1 MNRKDRQ
8 DTNKLV
14 QKVIF
19 TLHKELIAGGM
30 MLDRMD
36 SLSVEKQK
44 QIAAEKCIDA
54 RVPLWVSKSAKG
66 SVKFVKTHRNVS
78 LADHAVSVMTGAVSF
93 AAYWLV
99 SEGCAID
106 DKLERQLF
114 MIGLVGLLHD
124 LNKLHDDVYV
134 LSDARVLVDVEAL
147 YDRWQLAPKLTQ
159 YGVLISAQEIFQLIN
174 CVEAGTA
181 LAGTDNGL
189 VDATLRQRC
198 RTFVRLADQ
207 LDGRFYTLGKDGGVA
222 GVLAKLAEWEKMD
235 QGFVSCLG
243 HWHHVHIYDSAHP
256 YLLDRLQTQ
265 LFQQCLEINGVSPL
279 LSIHH
284 DGALDVLIPDEDK
297 SAVIDSALKGL
308 KRTLLSCGFK
318 IVFSTT
324 KQPNLMEG
332 QPDWEELTEHLVS
345 DENTKDV
352 LALLSVSAGEVSFFS
367 DRLINDS
374 YALRFNEKAQK
385 TTSATVMPI
394 FPEEDDE
401 ASTEFYQLSSLI
413 SLLLRHT
420 SQNKKI
426 KVISEQERLD
436 QVEVTLRDH
445 GYSLTVPDVLVH
457 PLSKSTW
464 ISMQIAA
471 YMMDDQELYDGLFS
485 LLNLFY
491 KGAKPDESK
500 TPFIGIIS
508 GLKEDV
514 AKQRV
519 SSVICRFEALL
530 NNKPYFPDE
539 SQLPSDSQCC
549 LITGEP
555 TQGRI
560 EAKDELYSIKIS
572 QFSERNGRHAAI
584 GDPKGVTMLSPTS
597 YCEYQLRTHRHD
609 NAKGDMPVLIC
620 SPSTNGLFPGVRF
633 TDETAADKEVFL
645 STYDLCR
652 EDRKN
657 TVLYGPEIF
666 NRRLFLARQESMPY
680 KFVEQLDWLE
690 RVIKSVRRTGRPF
703 HIFRGLATPRPEI
716 LYIDCLLPQLQK
728 LCGNKSGFRIEE
740 LSWLYNEVRFFKT
753 IIDARGTFILIRAM
767 LSTETQFGALCQ
779 AKCLLEDHVAEKESQ
794 NKVQGLGQFRSAIT
808 EVNNRIYQ
816 LKSENYMTARD
827 NGVLQLAQLA
837 ARIQKGF
844 GSTAS
849 RSEQTLLFSL
859 MMDTVKTQLK
869 YKLPMGDIL
878 KKAIIGN
885 IEHKLSGSKYI
896 GKSEYRDGQSL
907 LEACD
912 ALAECFI
919 SLLWEPVL
927 KSRLP
932 NSQLKKQLMEI
943 YRVEMLM
950 TYQSRRNTKMTD
962 EVSE

>member
-8 DTNKLV
+8 DTNRLV
-14 QKVIF
+14 RKVIF
-19 TLHKELIAGGM
+19 TLHKALIADGM
-30 MLDRMD
+30 MLDRRE

-54 RVPLWVSKSAKG
+54 RIPLWVSKSAKG
-66 SVKFVKTHRNVS
+66 SVKFAKTHRNVS
-78 LADHAVSVMTGAVSF
+78 LADHAVSVMTGAVTF

-99 SEGCAID
+99 SEGCVID
-106 DKLERQLF
+106 DKLERHLF
-114 MIGLVGLLHD
+114 MVGLVGLLHD
-124 LNKLHDDVYV
+124 LNKLHDDVYA
-134 LSDARVLVDVEAL
+134 LSDAKVLADLEAL
-147 YDRWQLAPKLTQ
+147 YDRWRLAQKLEQ
-159 YGVLISAQEIFQLIN
+159 HGELISAQEIFQLIN

-181 LAGTDNGL
+181 LAGTEYGL
-189 VDATLRQRC
+189 VDAKLRQRC

-222 GVLAKLAEWEKMD
+222 GVLAKLSEWQKMD

-243 HWHHVHIYDSAHP
+243 HWHHVHIFDSAHP
-256 YLLDRLQTQ
+256 YLLDCLQTQ
-265 LFQQCLEINGVSPL
+265 LSYQCLEISGVSPL

-284 DGALDVLIPDEDK
+284 DGALDVLIPNEDK
-297 SAVIDSALKGL
+297 SLIIDGALKGL
-308 KRTLLSCGFK
+308 KRTLLSDGFK
-318 IVFSTT
+318 LVFSTT
-324 KQPNLMEG
+324 KQPNIMEG
-332 QPDWEELTEHLVS
+332 RPDWDELTGHLFS

-352 LALLSVSAGEVSFFS
+352 LALLSVSTSDVSFFS
-367 DRLINDS
+367 EHLINDS

-385 TTSATVMPI
+385 ATSATVMPI
-394 FPEEDDE
+394 FPEEDSE
-401 ASTEFYQLSSLI
+401 AFIEFYQLSSLI
-413 SLLLRHT
+413 SLLMRHT

-426 KVISEQERLD
+426 KVISEQERFN
-436 QVEVTLRDH
+436 QVEAILRDH
-445 GYSLTVPDVLVH
+445 GYLLSVPDVLAH

-464 ISMQIAA
+464 LAMQIAA
-471 YMMDDQELYDGLFS
+471 HAIDDAELYET
-485 LLNLFY
+485 LLTLLISFY
-491 KGAKPDESK
+491 EGIDSGEDEK
-500 TPFIGIIS
+500 FTGIIS
-508 GLKEDV
+508 GLKEDI

-519 SSVICRFEALL
+519 DAVIHRFEALL
-530 NNKPYFPDE
+530 NHKPYFPDE
-539 SQLPSDSQCC
+539 SKFSGNSQCC

-572 QFSERNGRHAAI
+572 QFSERNGRDAAI

-597 YCEYQLRTHRHD
+597 YCEYQLRTRRHD
-609 NAKGDMPVLIC
+609 NAKADMPVLIC

-633 TDETAADKEVFL
+633 TDEMAADKEAFL

-666 NRRLFLARQESMPY
+666 NRRLLLARQESMPY

-740 LSWLYNEVRFFKT
+740 LALLYNEVRLFKT
-753 IIDARGTFILIRAM
+753 IIDARGSFILIRAM
-767 LSTETQFGALCQ
+767 LSAETQFGALCQ
-779 AKCLLEDHVAEKESQ
+779 VKCLLEEHVAEKELQ
-794 NKVQGLGQFRSAIT
+794 NKLQGLGQYRFAIT

-816 LKSENYMTARD
+816 LKSENNMTARD
-827 NGVLQLAQLA
+827 NGILQFAQLA

-859 MMDTVKTQLK
+859 VMDTVKTQLE
-869 YKLPMGDIL
+869 YKLPMGDTL

-896 GKSEYRDGQSL
+896 GKSEHRDGQSL

-912 ALAECFI
+912 ELAECFI

-950 TYQSRRNTKMTD
+950 TYQSRRNTPATD
-962 EVSE
+962 DAPE

>member
-1 MNRKDRQ
+1 MNRKDRK
-8 DTNKLV
+8 DTNKLI
-14 QKVIF
+14 QNVIGN
-19 TLHKELIAGGM
+19 LHKVLIADGM
-30 MLDRMD
+30 MGDRTE

-44 QIAAEKCIDA
+44 QIVAEKCIDA
-54 RVPLWVSKSAKG
+54 RIPLWVSKSAKG
-66 SVKFVKTHRNVS
+66 SVKFAKTHRNVS
-78 LADHAVSVMTGAVSF
+78 LADHAVSVMTGAVTF

-124 LNKLHDDVYV
+124 LNKLHDDVYA
-134 LSDARVLVDVEAL
+134 LSDAKVLAELEAL
-147 YDRWQLAPKLTQ
+147 YDRWQLAQKLTQ
-159 YGVLISAQEIFQLIN
+159 YGESLSAQEIFQLIN
-174 CVEAGTA
+174 SVEAGTA
-181 LAGTDNGL
+181 LAGTEHGL
-189 VDATLRQRC
+189 VDTKLRQRC

-207 LDGRFYTLGKDGGVA
+207 LDGCFYTLSKNGGVT
-222 GVLAKLAEWEKMD
+222 GVLAKLSEWEKMD
-235 QGFVSCLG
+235 QGFISCLG
-243 HWHHVHIYDSAHP
+243 RWHHLHLYDSAHP
-256 YLLDRLQTQ
+256 YLLDCLQTQ
-265 LFQQCLEINGVSPL
+265 LFQQCLEISGVSPL

-297 SAVIDSALKGL
+297 SAVIDGALKGL
-308 KRTLLSCGFK
+308 KRTLLSGGFK
-318 IVFSTT
+318 IVISTT
-324 KQPNLMEG
+324 KKPDIKEG
-332 QPDWEELTEHLVS
+332 HPDWDELTEYLS
-345 DENTKDV
+345 SGENTKVV
-352 LALLSVSAGEVSFFS
+352 LDLLSIGTSDVAFFS
-367 DRLINDS
+367 EHLINDN

-385 TTSATVMPI
+385 AQSATIMPI
-394 FPEEDDE
+394 SPEEGDE
-401 ASTEFYQLSSLI
+401 VSIEFYQLSALI
-413 SLLLRHT
+413 SLLMRHT

-426 KVISEQERLD
+426 KVISEQKRLD
-436 QVEVTLRDH
+436 QVEATLRDH
-445 GYSLTVPDVLVH
+445 GYLLSVPDVLAH

-464 ISMQIAA
+464 LAMQIAA
-471 YMMDDQELYDGLFS
+471 HAIDDAELYET
-485 LLNLFY
+485 LLTLLISFY
-491 KGAKPDESK
+491 EGIDSDEDEK
-500 TPFIGIIS
+500 FTGIIS
-508 GLKEDV
+508 GLKEDI

-519 SSVICRFEALL
+519 DAVICRFEALL
-530 NNKPYFPDE
+530 NHKPYFPDQ
-539 SQLPSDSQCC
+539 SQLSNDSQCC

-560 EAKDELYSIKIS
+560 TKSDALYSIKIS
-572 QFSERNGRHAAI
+572 QFSERNGRDAAI

-597 YCEYQLRTHRHD
+597 YCEYQLRTRRHD
-609 NAKGDMPVLIC
+609 NAKADMPVLIC

-633 TDETAADKEVFL
+633 TDETVADKDTFL

-680 KFVEQLDWLE
+680 KFVDQLDWLE

-703 HIFRGLATPRPEI
+703 HIFRGLATSRPEI
-716 LYIDCLLPQLQK
+716 LYIDCLLPQLKK

-740 LSWLYNEVRFFKT
+740 LPSLYNEVRLFKT
-753 IIDARGTFILIRAM
+753 IIDARGSFTLIRAM
-767 LSTETQFGALCQ
+767 LSLETKFGALCQ
-779 AKCLLEDHVAEKESQ
+779 VKCLLEDHVAEKEAQ

-816 LKSENYMTARD
+816 LKSENNMTERD
-827 NGVLQLAQLA
+827 NGILQFAQLA

-849 RSEQTLLFSL
+849 RGEQTLLFSL
-859 MMDTVKTQLK
+859 VMDTVKTQLE
-869 YKLPMGDIL
+869 YKLPMGDTL
-878 KKAIIGN
+878 KNAIIGN

-896 GKSEYRDGQSL
+896 GRSEYRDGQSL

-912 ALAECFI
+912 ALAECFLT
-919 SLLWEPVL
+919 SLWEPVL

-962 EVSE
+962 EASE